1 MTTYTLRER
10 LEAGIEYA
18 IKRFTILP
26 LAHWAI
32 VESSMKMPEDLPTP
46 QEFYKEERENLLIEA
61 RQRTVA
67 RQKARRKADLPIDYC

>member
-10 LEAGIEYA
+10 LEANTIYLLT
-18 IKRFTILP
+18 IPILP
-26 LAHWAI
+26 IINWMERASTSDSRN
-32 VESSMKMPEDLPTP
+32 VPTLK
-46 QEFYKEERENLLIEA
+46 EFYKDERENLLIKA